1 MIYSKFKTILTV
13 GIQSTLVPVVGTPSA
28 ISGVIGAY
36 YFKTFPTSIF
46 MTAICIPALVYIS
59 LWFILQA
66 IFGIS
71 VRLAEDIL
79 CISKGAD
86 NKEKD
91 TIVGQLF
98 IMGKVTLR
106 V

>member
-1 MIYSKFKTILTV
+1 MYTV
-13 GIQSTLVPVVGTPSA
+13 YTL
-28 ISGVIGAY
+28 
-36 YFKTFPTSIF
+36 F
-46 MTAICIPALVYIS
+46 
-59 LWFILQA
+59 WFILQA

-71 VRLAEDIL
+71 VRLVEFDIL

-98 IMGKVTLR
+98 IMGKVALR

>member
-1 MIYSKFKTILTV
+1 M
-13 GIQSTLVPVVGTPSA
+13 
-28 ISGVIGAY
+28 
-36 YFKTFPTSIF
+36 FPTSIF
-46 MTAICIPALVYIS
+46 MTAICVPALVYIS

-71 VRLAEDIL
+71 VRLAELDIL

-98 IMGKVTLR
+98 IMGKVALR